1 MERQLTLIERNSRW
15 RLDERTCE
23 IGRRGIAAARAALAA
38 AVRPEEDSTE
48 EKRSAA

>member
-1 MERQLTLIERNSRW
+1 MERQLTLIESNPRW

-38 AVRPEEDSTE
+38 TAQQDEVSTQ

>member
-1 MERQLTLIERNSRW
+1 MERQLTLIETNHRW

-23 IGRRGIAAARAALAA
+23 IGRKGIATARAALAA
-38 AVRPEEDSTE
+38 TAQPAE

>member
-1 MERQLTLIERNSRW
+1 MERQLTLIESDSRW

-23 IGRRGIAAARAALAA
+23 IGRKGIAAARAALAA
-38 AVRPEEDSTE
+38 TAQQVEASAQ